1 MSWTHDFIE
10 TPTHYRDSDKLP
22 SHSDRGL
29 CRGRHHEWREPCLF
43 TTDGGVLH
51 LLFDAVQMVLRRAAN
66 NWPAWLVRDD
76 YQRLA
81 LQRVLGC
88 VVRRHH
94 QLHDRR
100 EFRPVR

>member
-1 MSWTHDFIE
+1 
-10 TPTHYRDSDKLP
+10 
-22 SHSDRGL
+22 
-29 CRGRHHEWREPCLF
+29 
-43 TTDGGVLH
+43 
-51 LLFDAVQMVLRRAAN
+51 
-66 NWPAWLVRDD
+66 VRDD